1 MGTAITPISKVI
13 IFNCFQELIV
23 SDSVSCSVFQHV
35 CVLKEELTQ
44 RHVQMYSAAVS
55 GCDGDGVLYG

>member
-23 SDSVSCSVFQHV
+23 SEFCFLFYLHV

-44 RHVQMYSAAVS
+44 RQVQMCSAAVS
-55 GCDGDGVLYG
+55 GCDGDEVLYG